1 MSRGDAG
8 GGSPSREERIAQNE
22 ALFREVN
29 ERVRE
34 VHAGEREERISFL
47 CECGRE
53 ECTETIYLSLAE
65 YEDVRSDATQFAVA
79 PGHEIGDVEAPI
91 RRKNGFVLV
100 RKHPTEATIAIET
113 DPRR

>member
-1 MSRGDAG
+1 M
-8 GGSPSREERIAQNE
+8 SREERIARNE

-34 VHAGEREERISFL
+34 VHSGDRGEHISFL

-53 ECTETIYLSLAE
+53 ECTDTITLAITE
-65 YEDVRSDATQFAVA
+65 YEDVRSDPTRFAVK

-91 RRKNGFVLV
+91 RRHTRFVVV
-100 RKHPTEATIAIET
+100 RKHPTEAMIALES
-113 DPRR
+113 DPRH